1 MKNFLQLTCAC
12 TLSVLISSCGGGGG
26 GSGGSSN
33 NSTPAPATPV
43 TTTPAPATPVPATP
57 TPAPTPATTPV
68 EAEVD
73 YSPDPNLLD
82 STAENTGELYV
93 GEHFKFEQTQQ
104 ISLDLSVHDADGDAA
119 AFKQISIYAFT
130 SDQEELT
137 DEAIIQA
144 PLLLTAT
151 TDEQGRISQTVE
163 WPADV
168 KAIALKVDVIG
179 IQSQAIIKIDT
190 QQIAYDF
197 R

>member
-12 TLSVLISSCGGGGG
+12 TLSVLISSCGGG
-26 GSGGSSN
+26 SGGSSN
-33 NSTPAPATPV
+33 NSTAAPATPV
-43 TTTPAPATPVPATP
+43 TTTPAPTTPVPATP
-57 TPAPTPATTPV
+57 TPVPTPV

-73 YSPDPNLLD
+73 YSPDPKLLD
-82 STAENTGELYV
+82 STAGNTGELYV
-93 GEHFKFEQTQQ
+93 GERFKFEQTQQ

-179 IQSQAIIKIDT
+179 IQSQAIINIET

>member
-1 MKNFLQLTCAC
+1 MKNFLQLTYAC

-26 GSGGSSN
+26 GSSNSSAA
-33 NSTPAPATPV
+33 STAPV
-43 TTTPAPATPVPATP
+43 TTTPTPATPVSATP
-57 TPAPTPATTPV
+57 TPAPTPVTTPV

-73 YSPDPNLLD
+73 YSPDPILLD
-82 STAENTGELYV
+82 NTAGNTGELYV
-93 GEHFKFEQTQQ
+93 GERFKFEQSQQ
-104 ISLDLSVHDADGDAA
+104 VSLALSVRNADGDAA
-119 AFKQISIYAFT
+119 AFKQISIYAFAE
-130 SDQEELT
+130 DQEELT

-151 TDEQGRISQTVE
+151 TDEQGRINQTVE

-168 KAIALKVDVIG
+168 KAIALKVDIIG

-190 QQIAYDF
+190 QQIAYEF